1 MVKRY
6 FSLSI
11 QISTLFMVLVSF
23 IGATLI
29 TTGSYYS
36 KQLVNISLIQNHLE
50 KREKIEQ
57 TFQQGIA
64 PIITTL
70 DFMAFSH
77 FIDGH
82 FPIDEDIR
90 SLNALHLIFRQNP
103 YLVTV
108 YFGNE
113 NGDFTMIVPLFDEEN
128 KLRYQAPKEATLLIN
143 ETLVSGLSVVTFLDQ
158 DFIPIKRTKNYEA
171 PFDPRVRPWF
181 INAKNDGLIRLT
193 EPYFFYFINQYG
205 VSLSRRSLD
214 QKKVVGADFTLDG
227 LSAQLSSLALSSNSK
242 LALFDQD
249 LQLLAQHNTSTA
261 FNAPSSVDQSYFSS
275 SIFAKLALEAT
286 KQTALPTFS
295 FEGQQWIGDLSSI
308 RLSPEVNLL
317 LAQVTPQ
324 NDLMATLLNI
334 RDKQIYFALLML
346 AISFL
351 FVRFVSYRIAKP
363 LSNLVVQTDNISR
376 FDFQKT
382 RYPKSMIK
390 EVADLTKSIQLMEHT
405 LHDLLRL
412 LRDTASNQDFEV
424 FAKTITHQSYLITKA
439 ETILLY
445 TYSHEEQ
452 HFTTAA
458 NHAIIPFKIDINSL
472 VKNTPWLLAELRQGQ
487 TVHLNRND
495 NVLFPLREQ
504 LYNSDIYL
512 FPLLNKSRQLIG
524 VLNLGYERAI
534 TKAQADKHAFLREV
548 LSFAEIAKDNID
560 KMQQQKQ
567 MLNAFITLIASA
579 IDTKS
584 PYTGGHCQRVPEL
597 TKMLAKAAT
606 KDKRYFPDFTLSAEQ
621 WEELML
627 AAWMHD
633 CGKVTTPEFVVDK
646 ATKLETI
653 YDRIHEVRMR
663 FELLKTQAEA
673 DYWQGIAS
681 GGNSDLLQK
690 TLSEQQQALDDD
702 FTFVAQCN
710 IGGESMTDQD
720 IARLEQIAQ
729 RQWKRTLD
737 DQIGISWLEAQRHTN
752 KPALPVMENV
762 LADKIV
768 HQIQWDSDPM
778 AHIEQE
784 SFVLK
789 PKALRYNRGELY
801 NLSVRR
807 GTLTEEERFMI
818 NDHIVQTI
826 VMLKSLP
833 YPEHLKQVP
842 DIAGGH
848 HERMDGKGYPRG
860 LNEQQLS
867 IPARIMAIADVFEAL
882 TSSDRPYKKGKSLE
896 EAMQI
901 MTTMATSGHIDPKL
915 YLLFL
920 EQHVYLD
927 YAQQFL
933 TNIELASFDPSSYIT
948 TVKTYLRDS
957 VNI

>member
-11 QISTLFMVLVSF
+11 QISTLFMVLVSL
-23 IGATLI
+23 IGITLI
-29 TTGSYYS
+29 SISYYHS
-36 KQLVNISLIQNHLE
+36 RQLMGNIADNISHENSTKVE
-50 KREKIEQ
+50 VA
-57 TFQQGIA
+57 FQQSIT
-64 PIITTL
+64 PILTTL
-70 DFMAFSH
+70 DFMALSH
-77 FIDGH
+77 FIEMEQLPTENSH
-82 FPIDEDIR
+82 FLA
-90 SLNALHLIFRQNP
+90 SLRLVFERNDNLVAL
-103 YLVTV
+103 
-108 YFGNE
+108 YFGNHK
-113 NGDFTMIVPLFDEEN
+113 GDFTMIRPLFN
-128 KLRYQAPKEATLLIN
+128 PQTRLRFQAPDQATLFIN
-143 ETLVSGLSVVTFLDQ
+143 QTRTNGQDTVIFLDN
-158 DFIPIKRTKNYEA
+158 DFQTIDRREHGNNI
-171 PFDPRVRPWF
+171 FDPRERPWYQ
-181 INAKNDGLIRLT
+181 NAHEDGQIRLT
-193 EPYFFYFINQYG
+193 DPYFFHFLQTFG
-205 VSLSRRSLD
+205 VTLSRRSRD
-214 QKKVVGADFTLDG
+214 NSTVVGADFTLDS
-227 LSAQLSSLALSSNSK
+227 LSQQLATIAYSANTQ
-242 LALFDQD
+242 LALFDQ
-249 LQLLAQHNTSTA
+249 QFRLLAEHNSPLSLTDDALITHQKLSTSVFAGVAQRVTQQAIFSDVA
-261 FNAPSSVDQSYFSS
+261 FNGQTWSVTL
-275 SIFAKLALEAT
+275 IPIA
-286 KQTALPTFS
+286 
-295 FEGQQWIGDLSSI
+295 
-308 RLSPEVNLL
+308 LSPHVQLSLAQAPPQKEL
-317 LAQVTPQ
+317 LA
-324 NDLMATLLNI
+324 
-334 RDKQIYFALLML
+334 ALLSMRNRQIGAAFMML
-346 AISFL
+346 GLGFIIVW
-351 FVRFVSYRIAKP
+351 FVAQRLARP

-382 RYPKSMIK
+382 RYPKSIIK
-390 EVADLTKSIQLMEHT
+390 EVADLTKSIELMEHT

-445 TYSHEEQ
+445 TYNHEQQ

-472 VKNTPWLLAELRQGQ
+472 VQNTPWLLDELRQGQ

-495 NVLFPLREQ
+495 NVLFPLKEQ

-663 FELLKTQAEA
+663 FELLKVQAEA
-673 DYWQGIAS
+673 DYWQGLAT
-681 GGNSDLLQK
+681 GGDPDLLKK

-702 FTFVAQCN
+702 FAFVAQCN
-710 IGGESMTDQD
+710 IGSESMTDQD

-752 KPALPVMENV
+752 KPDLPVIENV

-768 HQIQWDSDPM
+768 HQIQWDSDPL
-778 AHIEQE
+778 ATIEQE

-789 PKALRYNRGELY
+789 PKPLRYNRGELY
-801 NLSVRR
+801 NLRVRR

-826 VMLKSLP
+826 VMLKRLP

-933 TNIELASFDPSSYIT
+933 TNIEFTSFDPSSYIT

>member
-1 MVKRY
+1 
-6 FSLSI
+6 
-11 QISTLFMVLVSF
+11 
-23 IGATLI
+23 
-29 TTGSYYS
+29 
-36 KQLVNISLIQNHLE
+36 
-50 KREKIEQ
+50 
-57 TFQQGIA
+57 
-64 PIITTL
+64 
-70 DFMAFSH
+70 
-77 FIDGH
+77 
-82 FPIDEDIR
+82 
-90 SLNALHLIFRQNP
+90 
-103 YLVTV
+103 
-108 YFGNE
+108 
-113 NGDFTMIVPLFDEEN
+113 
-128 KLRYQAPKEATLLIN
+128 
-143 ETLVSGLSVVTFLDQ
+143 
-158 DFIPIKRTKNYEA
+158 
-171 PFDPRVRPWF
+171 
-181 INAKNDGLIRLT
+181 
-193 EPYFFYFINQYG
+193 
-205 VSLSRRSLD
+205 
-214 QKKVVGADFTLDG
+214 
-227 LSAQLSSLALSSNSK
+227 
-242 LALFDQD
+242 
-249 LQLLAQHNTSTA
+249 
-261 FNAPSSVDQSYFSS
+261 
-275 SIFAKLALEAT
+275 
-286 KQTALPTFS
+286 
-295 FEGQQWIGDLSSI
+295 
-308 RLSPEVNLL
+308 
-317 LAQVTPQ
+317 
-324 NDLMATLLNI
+324 
-334 RDKQIYFALLML
+334 
-346 AISFL
+346 
-351 FVRFVSYRIAKP
+351 
-363 LSNLVVQTDNISR
+363 
-376 FDFQKT
+376 
-382 RYPKSMIK
+382 
-390 EVADLTKSIQLMEHT
+390 
-405 LHDLLRL
+405 
-412 LRDTASNQDFEV
+412 
-424 FAKTITHQSYLITKA
+424 
-439 ETILLY
+439 
-445 TYSHEEQ
+445 
-452 HFTTAA
+452 
-458 NHAIIPFKIDINSL
+458 
-472 VKNTPWLLAELRQGQ
+472 
-487 TVHLNRND
+487 
-495 NVLFPLREQ
+495 
-504 LYNSDIYL
+504 
-512 FPLLNKSRQLIG
+512 
-524 VLNLGYERAI
+524 
-534 TKAQADKHAFLREV
+534 
-548 LSFAEIAKDNID
+548 

-606 KDKRYFPDFTLSAEQ
+606 KDKRYFPEFTLSTEQ

-663 FELLKTQAEA
+663 FELLKVQAEA
-673 DYWQGIAS
+673 DYWQELAT
-681 GGNSDLLQK
+681 GGDPDLLKK

-702 FTFVAQCN
+702 FAFVAQCN
-710 IGGESMTDQD
+710 IGSESMTDQD

-752 KPALPVMENV
+752 KPDLPVMENV
-762 LADKIV
+762 LADKVV
-768 HQIQWDSDPM
+768 HQIKWDGDPL
-778 AHIEQE
+778 ATIEQE
-784 SFVLK
+784 GFVLK
-789 PKALRYNRGELY
+789 PKPLRYNRGELY

-826 VMLKSLP
+826 VMLKRLP

-933 TNIELASFDPSSYIT
+933 TNIELANFDPSSYIT